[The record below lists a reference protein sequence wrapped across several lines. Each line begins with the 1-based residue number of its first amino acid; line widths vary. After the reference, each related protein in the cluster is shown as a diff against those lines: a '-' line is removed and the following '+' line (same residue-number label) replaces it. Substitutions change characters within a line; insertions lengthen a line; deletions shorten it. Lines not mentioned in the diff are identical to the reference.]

1 MTKTR
6 VFIVDDHGVVRLGLR
21 TLLSDQPALEVV
33 GEADSARQA
42 LEGVARLR
50 PDVVLMD
57 IRMPGESGIEATR
70 QIMDQFPATKVV
82 MLTSFA
88 DDELLMRAIR
98 AGAAGYV
105 LKQADNDALLR
116 AITSAA
122 QGEAPLDAGL
132 TARLMARVRE
142 SDRQADREAFR
153 DLAERELE
161 VLAEVAHGKSNAAIA
176 QQLNLTEKTV
186 SNYVSHILEKLELT
200 NRVELAT
207 YAVEHRLDERLR
219 PKD

>member
-6 VFIVDDHGVVRLGLR
+6 VLVVDDHSVVRLGLR
-21 TLLSDQPALEVV
+21 TLINDQPNLEAV
-33 GEADSARQA
+33 GEANSAVAA
-42 LEGVARLR
+42 LEAVGRLR

-70 QIMDQFPATKVV
+70 QITAQFPGTKVV
-82 MLTSFA
+82 MLTSYA

-116 AITSAA
+116 AIASAA
-122 QGEAPLDAGL
+122 QGEAPVDPAL
-132 TARLMARVRE
+132 TARLIARVRAA
-142 SDRQADREAFR
+142 DRQADTDAFR

-161 VLAEVAHGKSNAAIA
+161 VLAQVARGKSNAAIA
-176 QQLNLTEKTV
+176 QALNLSEKTV
-186 SNYVSHILEKLELT
+186 SHYVSHILEKLQLS
-200 NRVELAT
+200 NRIELAT
-207 YAVEHRLDERLR
+207 YAVEHRLHERLQR
-219 PKD
+219 KD